1 MGLNAQQGEEN
12 LPRPN
17 PTSPSDPVPG
27 VGRVAAVATFSRR
40 GPGRWA
46 GALSAVR
53 PCDLGTRVCV
63 MPWGRP
69 RPWLSPRTLHCSSS
83 LGRTPRSKRGVP
95 ALGSEAVPGQ
105 RALGQAAARLGP
117 LQRGLADSPA
127 VCALPVTPKHVRSES
142 PAAPAHKEKS
152 CVTWR
157 AAGGEGFGRR
167 PHAPLRRDLLR
178 PRHRWALPPAPPLG
192 CTRPIRGTAGGRG
205 PGPERPFRSEPPCG
219 GPRGL
224 GPAGSGAP
232 AAPTHAGPTEE
243 QRPQRPSR
251 ATSWACGL
259 VCSSERTAGEPYN
272 LTRKNTR
279 L

>member
-17 PTSPSDPVPG
+17 PTSPSDPVSG
-27 VGRVAAVATFSRR
+27 VGRAAAVAAFSRR

-46 GALSAVR
+46 GAPSAVR
-53 PCDLGTRVCV
+53 PCDLETRVCV

-142 PAAPAHKEKS
+142 PAAPRTQGEILRHL
-152 CVTWR
+152 
-157 AAGGEGFGRR
+157 AGGGRR
-167 PHAPLRRDLLR
+167 RLRKTAAR
-178 PRHRWALPPAPPLG
+178 PPA
-192 CTRPIRGTAGGRG
+192 TR
-205 PGPERPFRSEPPCG
+205 
-219 GPRGL
+219 
-224 GPAGSGAP
+224 P
-232 AAPTHAGPTEE
+232 AAPPAQVGP
-243 QRPQRPSR
+243 PSR
-251 ATSWACGL
+251 PASGL
-259 VCSSERTAGEPYN
+259 HETHPRDSRRP
-272 LTRKNTR
+272 RPR
-279 L
+279 P

>member
-27 VGRVAAVATFSRR
+27 VGRAAAVATFSRR

-95 ALGSEAVPGQ
+95 APGSEAVPGQ

-127 VCALPVTPKHVRSES
+127 VCALPVTPKHVRSKAQPPPHTRRNPAS
-142 PAAPAHKEKS
+142 P
-152 CVTWR
+152 
-157 AAGGEGFGRR
+157 GGRR
-167 PHAPLRRDLLR
+167 EAKASEDAPLRRDLLR

-192 CTRPIRGTAGGRG
+192 CTRPI
-205 PGPERPFRSEPPCG
+205 
-219 GPRGL
+219 
-224 GPAGSGAP
+224 
-232 AAPTHAGPTEE
+232 
-243 QRPQRPSR
+243 
-251 ATSWACGL
+251 
-259 VCSSERTAGEPYN
+259 
-272 LTRKNTR
+272 
-279 L
+279 